1 MQLSDNPI
9 TPILRKKAMAI
20 REYSLESLIHK
31 KNRKSSLI
39 FSLDDLKIDLTRNH
53 ITEDILNDLLDLAGS
68 ANVSKKIQTLLD
80 GKIINTSENLSVEHI
95 GLRNPNRFTSQ
106 EWIRLGRFVSKTRQ
120 GNRFK
125 SIINIGIGGSDLGS
139 SAAAEILKN
148 YITGLDLYFV
158 SSVDLTHISEI
169 LSSCDPTS
177 TLVIISSKSF
187 NTVEV
192 LENAKIVQKWL
203 LDSGVQYEKS
213 MVAVTTFPKK
223 AISWGIS
230 PDQVFEVSKSIGG
243 RFSIWSSFGLPL
255 ILGLGMENFKNFL
268 EGGYAMDRH
277 FAETPFEKNI
287 PMLLAL
293 LRIWNR
299 NFLEC
304 RAHAILPYEFGL
316 KKFISWVQ
324 QLEMESNGKS
334 VDLQGSTLKMPA
346 APLIWGDMGSNW
358 QHSFG
363 QFLMQGVEINPVDIL
378 FTRRS
383 DLESGPVDH
392 KRSHQFLL
400 SNVLAQANVLAFG
413 SSDQLDAHKNCE
425 GNRPSNLISWEVT
438 SPYAIG
444 RLFALYEYITIVC
457 GFIWDINS
465 FDQWGVEGGKRL
477 AQELMNLESVS
488 L

>member
-169 LSSCDPTS
+169 LSSCDPIS

>member
-1 MQLSDNPI
+1 MQLSNNPI
-9 TPILRKKAMAI
+9 TPILRKKAVAI

-53 ITEDILNDLLDLAGS
+53 ITEDILNDLLDLARS

-95 GLRNPNRFTSQ
+95 GLRNSNRFTSQ
-106 EWIRLGRFVSKTRQ
+106 EWIRLERFVSKTRQ

-169 LSSCDPTS
+169 LSSCDPIS

-223 AISWGIS
+223 AILWGIS

-243 RFSIWSSFGLPL
+243 RFSVWSSFGLPL
-255 ILGLGMENFKNFL
+255 ILGLGIENFKKFL

-287 PMLLAL
+287 PILLAL

-299 NFLEC
+299 NFLER

-334 VDLQGSTLKMPA
+334 VDLQGSALKMPA

-413 SSDQLDAHKNCE
+413 SSDHLDAHKNCE

-438 SPYAIG
+438 SPYTIG

-477 AQELMNLESVS
+477 AQELMNSESVI

>member
-106 EWIRLGRFVSKTRQ
+106 EWIRLERFVSKVRQ

-148 YITGLDLYFV
+148 YITELDLYFV

-169 LSSCDPTS
+169 LSSCDPIS

-213 MVAVTTFPKK
+213 MVAVTAFPKK

-243 RFSIWSSFGLPL
+243 RFSVWSSFGLPL
-255 ILGLGMENFKNFL
+255 ILGLGIENFKKFL

-277 FAETPFEKNI
+277 FVETPFEKNI

-299 NFLEC
+299 NFLER

-477 AQELMNLESVS
+477 AQELMNSESVS

>member
-1 MQLSDNPI
+1 M
-9 TPILRKKAMAI
+9 
-20 REYSLESLIHK
+20 
-31 KNRKSSLI
+31 
-39 FSLDDLKIDLTRNH
+39 
-53 ITEDILNDLLDLAGS
+53 
-68 ANVSKKIQTLLD
+68 
-80 GKIINTSENLSVEHI
+80 
-95 GLRNPNRFTSQ
+95 
-106 EWIRLGRFVSKTRQ
+106 
-120 GNRFK
+120 
-125 SIINIGIGGSDLGS
+125 
-139 SAAAEILKN
+139 
-148 YITGLDLYFV
+148 
-158 SSVDLTHISEI
+158 
-169 LSSCDPTS
+169 
-177 TLVIISSKSF
+177 
-187 NTVEV
+187 EV
-192 LENAKIVQKWL
+192 
-203 LDSGVQYEKS
+203 
-213 MVAVTTFPKK
+213 
-223 AISWGIS
+223 
-230 PDQVFEVSKSIGG
+230 
-243 RFSIWSSFGLPL
+243 RFSVWSSFGLPL
-255 ILGLGMENFKNFL
+255 ILGLGIENFKKFL

-334 VDLQGSTLKMPA
+334 VDLQGSALKMPA

-363 QFLMQGVEINPVDIL
+363 QFLMQGVDINPVDIL

-444 RLFALYEYITIVC
+444 RLFSLYEYITIVC

-477 AQELMNLESVS
+477 TQELMNSESVS

>member
-9 TPILRKKAMAI
+9 TPVLRKKAMAI

-53 ITEDILNDLLDLAGS
+53 ITEDILNDLLDLARS

-80 GKIINTSENLSVEHI
+80 GKIINTSENLAVEHI

-106 EWIRLGRFVSKTRQ
+106 EWIRLEKFVSKTRQ
-120 GNRFK
+120 KSRFK

-158 SSVDLTHISEI
+158 SNVDLTHISEI

-213 MVAVTTFPKK
+213 MVAVTSFPKK

-230 PDQVFEVSKSIGG
+230 PDQVFDVSKSIGG
-243 RFSIWSSFGLPL
+243 RFSVWSSFGLPL
-255 ILGLGMENFKNFL
+255 ILGLGIENFKKFL

-277 FAETPFEKNI
+277 FAETSFEKNI

-334 VDLQGSTLKMPA
+334 VDLQGSALKMPA

-363 QFLMQGVEINPVDIL
+363 QFLMQGVETNPVDIL

-400 SNVLAQANVLAFG
+400 SNALAQANVLAFG
-413 SSDQLDAHKNCE
+413 SSDHLDAHKNCE

-444 RLFALYEYITIVC
+444 RLLALYEYITIVC

-477 AQELMNLESVS
+477 AQELINSESVS

>member
-1 MQLSDNPI
+1 
-9 TPILRKKAMAI
+9 
-20 REYSLESLIHK
+20 
-31 KNRKSSLI
+31 
-39 FSLDDLKIDLTRNH
+39 
-53 ITEDILNDLLDLAGS
+53 
-68 ANVSKKIQTLLD
+68 
-80 GKIINTSENLSVEHI
+80 
-95 GLRNPNRFTSQ
+95 
-106 EWIRLGRFVSKTRQ
+106 
-120 GNRFK
+120 
-125 SIINIGIGGSDLGS
+125 
-139 SAAAEILKN
+139 
-148 YITGLDLYFV
+148 
-158 SSVDLTHISEI
+158 
-169 LSSCDPTS
+169 
-177 TLVIISSKSF
+177 
-187 NTVEV
+187 
-192 LENAKIVQKWL
+192 VQKWL

-223 AISWGIS
+223 AILWGIS

-243 RFSIWSSFGLPL
+243 RFSVWSSFGLPL
-255 ILGLGMENFKNFL
+255 ILGLGIENFKKFL

-287 PMLLAL
+287 PILLAL

-299 NFLEC
+299 NFLER

-334 VDLQGSTLKMPA
+334 VDLQGSALKMPA

-413 SSDQLDAHKNCE
+413 SSDHLDAHKNCE

-444 RLFALYEYITIVC
+444 RLLALYEYITIVC

-477 AQELMNLESVS
+477 AQELMNSESVI

>member
-1 MQLSDNPI
+1 
-9 TPILRKKAMAI
+9 MAI

-53 ITEDILNDLLDLAGS
+53 ITEDILNDLLDLARS

-95 GLRNPNRFTSQ
+95 VLRNPNRFTSQ
-106 EWIRLGRFVSKTRQ
+106 EWIRLERFVSKTRQ

-223 AISWGIS
+223 AILWGIS

-255 ILGLGMENFKNFL
+255 ILGLGIENFKNFL

-334 VDLQGSTLKMPA
+334 VDLQGSALKMPA

-363 QFLMQGVEINPVDIL
+363 QFLMQGVDINPVDIL

-444 RLFALYEYITIVC
+444 RLFSLYEYITIVC

-477 AQELMNLESVS
+477 TQELMNSESVS